1 MCVSAFM
8 NFKYVDRICRVRM
21 ICCAA
26 EFMFCFVE
34 YKYFK
39 IIKVATP
46 GGAGGSHKEME
57 RP

>member
-1 MCVSAFM
+1 M